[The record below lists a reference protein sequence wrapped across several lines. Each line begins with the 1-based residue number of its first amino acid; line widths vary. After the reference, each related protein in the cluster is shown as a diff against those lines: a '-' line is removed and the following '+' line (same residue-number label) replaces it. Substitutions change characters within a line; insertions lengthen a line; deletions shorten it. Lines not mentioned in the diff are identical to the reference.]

1 MFLYNP
7 IGKTLAE
14 VHKDCGGNIDGYSV
28 FVLQDK
34 YDTIGKPLDEDFSI
48 GLILKKHP
56 QYANCKV
63 KYENDFYG
71 TTVLRVEKGGEE
83 ACNIETD
90 MNLSNVKSVNILCF
104 RICTANIQRITKA
117 LFPPMI
123 VAEKEN

>member
-14 VHKDCGGNIDGYSV
+14 VHKDCGGNMSGYSV

-48 GLILKKHP
+48 DLILKKHP

-83 ACNIETD
+83 E
-90 MNLSNVKSVNILCF
+90 
-104 RICTANIQRITKA
+104 
-117 LFPPMI
+117 
-123 VAEKEN
+123 